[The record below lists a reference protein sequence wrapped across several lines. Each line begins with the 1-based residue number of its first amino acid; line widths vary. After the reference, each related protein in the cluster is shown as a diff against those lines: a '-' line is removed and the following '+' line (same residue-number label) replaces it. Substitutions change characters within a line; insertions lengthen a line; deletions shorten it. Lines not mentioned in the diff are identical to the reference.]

1 MECPYSPMV
10 RVTAVLISMEIPILS
25 MREWVSPMGTI
36 LRTWEL
42 DTLLPRKR
50 VLTHLGILVWMIVLS
65 SGWTWIR
72 MVSLNGMGIKDRK
85 FSAPETGQ
93 HGRFC
98 LSYGLSLQ
106 PNQRTVNLSPGDYKF
121 VVMHLE
127 YGGGSGIE
135 FRFGTPSIAFPTV
148 VKPTDAAQ
156 AGMWSIQKLSNSK
169 DIETQLSQLPWYKAL
184 RKTRHTTFRAH
195 ASNSQGEDWADATA
209 SFVTE
214 NKLDFNFGKITFDT
228 TNGTWSHTSG
238 RSGVGTI
245 VSENWTSPT
254 GDTLGFKKTKY
265 TFDSIKLHGILEVEA
280 YGFYPLSLNT
290 VNHGDIEILVDIN
303 ASGGA
308 GTGMEARNSGNRD
321 NFVTGG
327 NAPGGKGILVPE
339 AVVIRSRAMVRGVP
353 VASPQIL

>member
-1 MECPYSPMV
+1 
-10 RVTAVLISMEIPILS
+10 
-25 MREWVSPMGTI
+25 MGGFAEFPTDYHS
-36 LRTWEL
+36 T
-42 DTLLPRKR
+42 
-50 VLTHLGILVWMIVLS
+50 
-65 SGWTWIR
+65 
-72 MVSLNGMGIKDRK
+72 
-85 FSAPETGQ
+85 
-93 HGRFC
+93 
-98 LSYGLSLQ
+98 
-106 PNQRTVNLSPGDYKF
+106 PNQRTVNLTPGEYKF

-148 VKPTDAAQ
+148 IKPTDSAQ

-169 DIETQLSQLPWYKAL
+169 DIETQLSQIAL
-184 RKTRHTTFRAH
+184 VQSLAKNQTYYFRAH

-228 TNGTWSHTSG
+228 TNGTWTHTSG

-245 VSENWTSPT
+245 VTENWTSPT

-265 TFDSIKLHGILEVEA
+265 TFDSIKLHGNLEVEA
-280 YGFYPLSLNT
+280 YGLYPLSLNT

-327 NAPGGKGILVPE
+327 NAPGGRGILGAGGGGDSIKSNGQGRPGGEPTNLVNTTVNGGGGYSNSGWEIETAGGGGSYAGKATVGHNNRMRLPE
-339 AVVIRSRAMVRGVP
+339 KLMVTVN
-353 VASPQIL
+353 SPP